1 MPSSEPFSLIP
12 VGMLPNPGI
21 CRICGSNERA
31 CVDFGLTFDYEGA
44 VLICVSCIQQL
55 KYIDEL
61 GFIDRS
67 TVNGVIQSNRDL
79 MLKMTAIDILK
90 KELRDGVVA
99 VLDSYDLALID
110 NVGDLLPIPVDP
122 SESPEKLF

>member
-99 VLDSYDLALID
+99 VLDSYDLALVD

>member
-12 VGMLPNPGI
+12 VGMLPKPGI

-99 VLDSYDLALID
+99 VLDSYDLALVD